1 MAEPTII
8 PAMRNLASAADL
20 HKSVSAQK
28 VSIARADLN
37 AHDDASVGDMQGY
50 LNLNAYREFAGQN
63 RLEGWT
69 IWMTFAIPLASS
81 KPLAT
86 KPTYKSELISL

>member
-1 MAEPTII
+1 MAEPTI
-8 PAMRNLASAADL
+8 PAMRNLAKAADL

-28 VSIARADLN
+28 VSIATADLN
-37 AHDDASVGDMQGY
+37 ADDDASVGDMQGY
-50 LNLNAYREFAGQN
+50 LNLNAYKEFAGQN
-63 RLEGWT
+63 RLEGWNS
-69 IWMTFAIPLASS
+69 WVTFAIPLASS